1 MLKNMG
7 AASTIH
13 VDILW
18 WWNTLKE
25 RPSTLH
31 TWLLY
36 KSPSVGEGGE
46 NLTTKF
52 HPHQWSSWTKKWRWQ
67 LYLAIKNNYYKKWI
81 MIKKRKY
88 MEKKRER
95 EYVNKERKEKK
106 GKELQDGC
114 SSSRPLLSSRLMIY
128 THHLC
133 VWFKPCWSPEL
144 DHVQPSNCCS
154 NYEAPSIC
162 YR

>member
-1 MLKNMG
+1 MSIFFGDGTHSKRDPRHCTLDFYTKVQVWG
-7 AASTIH
+7 RVVKISLQSSIH
-13 VDILW
+13 TNGHLG
-18 WWNTLKE
+18 L
-25 RPSTLH
+25 
-31 TWLLY
+31 
-36 KSPSVGEGGE
+36 
-46 NLTTKF
+46 
-52 HPHQWSSWTKKWRWQ
+52 KKWRRQ

-162 YR
+162 CR